1 MHKTVLILSDIHG
14 QMITLKSILEKNQK
28 KGINFCFIAG
38 DITNFGT
45 INDLEN
51 VLKLITKYIAKTYF
65 VLGNCDPKVD
75 KTFSSPATLLE
86 SHFYKLDFFTV
97 LGFGT
102 HKPKIKKAP
111 LKKLRKR
118 QEKVCLITHVP
129 PYGTKADYVSFN
141 RHRGSLEV
149 RNVLEKYSNVF
160 LHISGHIHESPTI
173 SKTNNCT
180 IINPGPVTIGNYAI
194 IYIDNHHNVT
204 GKIYNIHDIQ
214 EM

>member
-1 MHKTVLILSDIHG
+1 MQKTVLILSDIHG
-14 QMITLKSILEKNQK
+14 QVIALKSILERNQK
-28 KGINFCFIAG
+28 KGIDFCFIAG

-51 VLKLITKYIAKTYF
+51 VLNLITKYIAKTYF

-102 HKPKIKKAP
+102 HKPKIKKAS
-111 LKKLRKR
+111 LKKLHRRK
-118 QEKVCLITHVP
+118 EKVCLITHIP
-129 PYGTKADYVSFN
+129 PYGTETDLVSLN
-141 RHRGSLEV
+141 KHRGSLVV
-149 RNVLEKYSNVF
+149 RNVLEKYTNIF
-160 LHISGHIHESPTI
+160 LHIAGHIHESPVI
-173 SKTNNCT
+173 SRINDCVL
-180 IINPGPVTIGNYAI
+180 INPGPVTIGNYAI
-194 IYIDNHHNVT
+194 ISIDELYTVT
-204 GKIYNIHDIQ
+204 GKIYNIHDIK

>member
-1 MHKTVLILSDIHG
+1 
-14 QMITLKSILEKNQK
+14 MITLKTILEKNQK

-51 VLKLITKYIAKTYF
+51 VLKLIAKYIAKTYF

-75 KTFSSPATLLE
+75 NTFSSPATLLE

-111 LKKLRKR
+111 LRKLRKR

-129 PYGTKADYVSFN
+129 PYGTEADLVSLN

-149 RNVLEKYSNVF
+149 RKVLEKYTNIF
-160 LHISGHIHESPTI
+160 LHIAGHIHESPAI
-173 SKTNNCT
+173 SRINDC
-180 IINPGPVTIGNYAI
+180 ILVNPGPVTVGNYAI
-194 IYIDNHHNVT
+194 ISISEHYNVT
-204 GKIYNIHDIQ
+204 GKIYNIHDFQ